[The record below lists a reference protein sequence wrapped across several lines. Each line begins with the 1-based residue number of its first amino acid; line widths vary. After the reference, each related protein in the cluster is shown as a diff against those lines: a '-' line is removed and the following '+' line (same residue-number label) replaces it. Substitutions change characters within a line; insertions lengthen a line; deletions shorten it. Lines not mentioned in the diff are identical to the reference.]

1 MTESNMILSIIE
13 ETEAPFIE
21 VETEEEPE
29 EEPVEEP
36 EPVEKLSAKERAKI
50 YRKKFPE
57 RWKATITKYHKKKWT
72 CKCGV
77 IVCNKVRPKHLK
89 SVNHIERMELIKK
102 YSNINNNNLLEK
114 D

>member
-13 ETEAPFIE
+13 ETEP
-21 VETEEEPE
+21 VE
-29 EEPVEEP
+29 EEPVEEETEEP
-36 EPVEKLSAKERAKI
+36 VEAPVEKLSAKERAKI
-50 YRKKFPE
+50 YRKKYPE
-57 RWKATITKYHKKKWT
+57 KWKATITKYHKKKWT

-102 YSNINNNNLLEK
+102 YSNINNNNNLLEK